1 MKVKIKQIE
10 NGFMPEK
17 MRDGDACYDCRT
29 REDVKIYAHSREL
42 VPLGFA
48 LEVPE
53 GYEALIR
60 PRSGLTK
67 KGIDCALGTVDSNY
81 RGELSCQIIN
91 NSDYVFKVKKG
102 DRICQLAIR
111 KTEDIEFVET
121 DILSE
126 SERGADGFGSSGI

>member
-67 KGIDCALGTVDSNY
+67 KGN
-81 RGELSCQIIN
+81 
-91 NSDYVFKVKKG
+91 
-102 DRICQLAIR
+102 
-111 KTEDIEFVET
+111 
-121 DILSE
+121 
-126 SERGADGFGSSGI
+126 